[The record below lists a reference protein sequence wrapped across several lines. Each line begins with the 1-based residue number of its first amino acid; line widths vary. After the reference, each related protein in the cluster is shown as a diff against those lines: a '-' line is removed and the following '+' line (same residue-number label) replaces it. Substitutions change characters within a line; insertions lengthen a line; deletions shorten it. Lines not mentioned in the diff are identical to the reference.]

1 MDEISAA
8 ILKKSLDGLSTRYA
22 FTAQNVANVNSPDY
36 QPVRVSF
43 EEALRVA
50 AGKGAEAIG
59 RVSPVT
65 HVVAPSAESEAVRL
79 DLELA
84 DASQTALRYRA
95 LLDILAREMA
105 LHRAVITEGGR

>member
-50 AGKGAEAIG
+50 AGQGADAVA
-59 RVSPVT
+59 RVSPLT
-65 HVVAPSAESEAVRL
+65 HVVAPGVESEAVRL

-95 LLDILAREMA
+95 LLDVLGREMA
-105 LHRAVITEGGR
+105 LHRAVITERGR